1 MANGTLKVSNIQT
14 SSGSGTITL
23 GQSGETLSVPSGA
36 TLDMSNATTTLNSSM
51 KNTPAFLVAQSSNQS
66 IAAATQVELTW
77 GTEYVDTDNAFASN
91 RFTVPS
97 GKAGLYCF
105 TLTVQF
111 NGTASGGGAG
121 PGFRRF
127 DSSDNPYTSGGGN
140 ADGTL
145 NLSFGTNGFNM
156 AVTYKMEV
164 GDYVIAVVYQD
175 NGTQTTYA
183 PRTFF
188 GGHKLIGA

>member
-1 MANGTLKVSNIQT
+1 MAGILKVDKYQDFNGNDIMT
-14 SSGSGTITL
+14 SDGSGNITL
-23 GQSGETLSVPSGA
+23 SSNMTTAVQAAGA
-36 TLDMSNATTTLNSSM
+36 T
-51 KNTPAFLVAQSSNQS
+51 NTPAFLVAQSSNQS
-66 IAAATQVELTW
+66 IAASTEVELTW
-77 GTEYVDTDNAFASN
+77 GTEHVDTDNAFASN

-97 GKAGLYCF
+97 GEAGLYCF

-111 NGTASGGGAG
+111 NGTASGGGTG
-121 PGFRRF
+121 PGIRRF
-127 DSSDNPYTSGGGN
+127 DSSNNPYTSGGGN

-164 GDYVIAVVYQD
+164 GDYVKAVVYQA

>member
-1 MANGTLKVSNIQT
+1 MAGILKVDKYQDFNGNDIMT
-14 SSGSGTITL
+14 SDGAGTITL
-23 GQSGETLSVPSGA
+23 SSGMNTAVAAG
-36 TLDMSNATTTLNSSM
+36 TN
-51 KNTPAFLVAQSSNQS
+51 NTPAFLVAQSSNQS
-66 IAAATQVELTW
+66 IAASTEVELTW
-77 GTEYVDTDNAFASN
+77 GTEHVDTDNAFASN

-97 GKAGLYCF
+97 GEAGLYCF

-111 NGTASGGGAG
+111 NGTASGGGTG
-121 PGFRRF
+121 PGIRRF

-145 NLSFGTNGFNM
+145 NLSYGTNGFNM
-156 AVTYKMEV
+156 AVTYQMEV
-164 GDYVIAVVYQD
+164 GDYVKAVVYQA

-188 GGHKLIGA
+188 GGHKIIT

>member
-1 MANGTLKVSNIQT
+1 MAGILKVDKYQDFNGNDIMT
-14 SSGSGTITL
+14 SDGSGNITL
-23 GQSGETLSVPSGA
+23 SSNMTTAVQAAGA
-36 TLDMSNATTTLNSSM
+36 T
-51 KNTPAFLVAQSSNQS
+51 NTPAFLVAQSSNQS
-66 IAAATQVELTW
+66 IAAATEVELTW
-77 GTEYVDTDNAFASN
+77 GTEHVDTDNAFASN

-111 NGTASGGGAG
+111 NGTASGGGTG
-121 PGFRRF
+121 PGIRRF
-127 DSSDNPYTSGGGN
+127 DSNDNPYTSGGGN

-164 GDYVIAVVYQD
+164 GDYVKAVVYQD

-188 GGHKLIGA
+188 GGHKIIT

>member
-1 MANGTLKVSNIQT
+1 MSSILKVDTIQDADGNNIINESGNTITVGASGDTTNIIGTLQND
-14 SSGSGTITL
+14 
-23 GQSGETLSVPSGA
+23 GA
-36 TLDMSNATTTLNSSM
+36 AVA
-51 KNTPAFLVAQSSNQS
+51 NTPAFLVAQSSNQS

-121 PGFRRF
+121 PGIRRF

-145 NLSFGTNGFNM
+145 NLSFGTNAYNM
-156 AVTYKMEV
+156 AVTYRMEV

-188 GGHKLIGA
+188 GGHKLIGT

>member
-1 MANGTLKVSNIQT
+1 MAGILKVDKYQDFNGNDIMT
-14 SSGSGTITL
+14 SDGSGNITL
-23 GQSGETLSVPSGA
+23 SSNMTTAVQAAGA
-36 TLDMSNATTTLNSSM
+36 T
-51 KNTPAFLVAQSSNQS
+51 NTPAFLVAQSSNQS
-66 IAAATQVELTW
+66 IAASTEVELTW
-77 GTEYVDTDNAFASN
+77 GTEHVDTDNAFASN

-111 NGTASGGGAG
+111 NGTASGGGTG
-121 PGFRRF
+121 PGIRRF
-127 DSSDNPYTSGGGN
+127 DSSNNPYTSGGGN

-164 GDYVIAVVYQD
+164 GDYVKAVVYQA

>member
-1 MANGTLKVSNIQT
+1 MGTIKTTNIEPIADNGTVTLG
-14 SSGSGTITL
+14 SSGDTFT
-23 GQSGETLSVPSGA
+23 VPSGVTVA
-36 TLDMSNATTTLNSSM
+36 GAMA
-51 KNTPAFLVAQSSNQS
+51 NTPAFGVRVSSQS
-66 IAAATQVELTW
+66 IANDTDTKVAYDDIMW
-77 GTEYVDTDNAFASN
+77 DTDNAFASN

-111 NGTASGGGAG
+111 NGTASGGGTG
-121 PGFRRF
+121 PGIRRF
-127 DSSDNPYTSGGGN
+127 DSSNNPYTSGGGN

-164 GDYVIAVVYQD
+164 GDYVKAVVYQA

>member
-1 MANGTLKVSNIQT
+1 MSILKVNTIMDKGGNT
-14 SSGSGTITL
+14 IISSDGAGTFTPASGL
-23 GQSGETLSVPSGA
+23 ASGVLA
-36 TLDMSNATTTLNSSM
+36 
-51 KNTPAFLVAQSSNQS
+51 NTPAFLVAQSSNQS
-66 IAAATQVELTW
+66 IAPATQVELTW

-111 NGTASGGGAG
+111 NGVASGGGNG
-121 PGFRRF
+121 PGIRRF
-127 DSSDNPYTSGGGN
+127 DSSNNPYTSGGGN

-145 NLSFGTNGFNM
+145 NLSFATNAFHM
-156 AVTYKMEV
+156 AVTYEMEV
-164 GDYVIAVVYQD
+164 GDYVKAVVYQD

>member
-1 MANGTLKVSNIQT
+1 MTSILKVDTIQDADGNNIINESGNTITVGASGDTTNIIGTLQND
-14 SSGSGTITL
+14 
-23 GQSGETLSVPSGA
+23 GA
-36 TLDMSNATTTLNSSM
+36 AVA
-51 KNTPAFLVAQSSNQS
+51 NTPAFLVAQSSNQS

-121 PGFRRF
+121 PGIRRF

-145 NLSFGTNGFNM
+145 NLSFGTNAYNM
-156 AVTYKMEV
+156 AVTYRMEV
-164 GDYVIAVVYQD
+164 GDYVIAVVTQD

-188 GGHKLIGA
+188 GGHKLIGT

>member
-1 MANGTLKVSNIQT
+1 
-14 SSGSGTITL
+14 
-23 GQSGETLSVPSGA
+23 
-36 TLDMSNATTTLNSSM
+36 M

-121 PGFRRF
+121 PGIRRF

-145 NLSFGTNGFNM
+145 NLSFAGN
-156 AVTYKMEV
+156 AVLDLSA
-164 GDYVIAVVYQD
+164 GDYVEAFDISKVCLLY
-175 NGTQTTYA
+175 TSPS
-183 PRTFF
+183 PRD
-188 GGHKLIGA
+188 GLLSRMPSSA

>member
-1 MANGTLKVSNIQT
+1 MTSILKVDTIQDADGNNIINESGNTITVGASGDTTNIIGTLNKDGVA
-14 SSGSGTITL
+14 
-23 GQSGETLSVPSGA
+23 VA
-36 TLDMSNATTTLNSSM
+36 
-51 KNTPAFLVAQSSNQS
+51 NTPAFLVAQSSNQS

-121 PGFRRF
+121 PGIRRF

-140 ADGTL
+140 AGGTL
-145 NLSFGTNGFNM
+145 NLSSGTNAYNM
-156 AVTYKMEV
+156 AVTYRMEV
-164 GDYVIAVVYQD
+164 GDYVIAVVSVESEQV
-175 NGTQTTYA
+175 
-183 PRTFF
+183 
-188 GGHKLIGA
+188 

>member
-1 MANGTLKVSNIQT
+1 MADGTLKVGTITT

-23 GQSGETLSVPSGA
+23 GQSGETITIPSGA
-36 TLDMSNATTTLNSSM
+36 TATGFPD
-51 KNTPAFLVAQSSNQS
+51 NTPAFLVAQSSNQS
-66 IAAATQVELTW
+66 IAASTEVELTW
-77 GTEYVDTDNAFASN
+77 GTEHVDTDNAFASN

-111 NGTASGGGAG
+111 NGTASGGGTG
-121 PGFRRF
+121 PGIRRF
-127 DSSDNPYTSGGGN
+127 DSSNNPYTSGGGN

-164 GDYVIAVVYQD
+164 GDYVKAVVYQA

>member
-1 MANGTLKVSNIQT
+1 MTSILKVDTIQDADGNNIINESGNTITIGASGDTTNIIGTLQND
-14 SSGSGTITL
+14 
-23 GQSGETLSVPSGA
+23 GA
-36 TLDMSNATTTLNSSM
+36 AVA
-51 KNTPAFLVAQSSNQS
+51 NTPAFLVAQSSNQS

-121 PGFRRF
+121 PGIRRF

-188 GGHKLIGA
+188 GGHKLIGT